1 MELRFHDFR
10 VFHVFPSFSVF
21 RDFSIC
27 HDFREFHDFRDYEDD
42 DISDLDQGEIIY
54 HTEEGE
60 GQNHSSYSSLLA
72 VGWSSLPRLDFP
84 SRIWEIW
91 KGSDTINEFVE

>member
-60 GQNHSSYSSLLA
+60 GQNHSS
-72 VGWSSLPRLDFP
+72 
-84 SRIWEIW
+84 
-91 KGSDTINEFVE
+91 